1 MGRNLWPPTTA
12 LISILRWQRNG
23 VRYAGIEYTVHSAV
37 SGYSMGMGSSLVCG
51 GYGGG
56 VGFSHGATASSQSQ
70 SGGHSGNITQ

>member
-1 MGRNLWPPTTA
+1 MEIGF
-12 LISILRWQRNG
+12 

-37 SGYSMGMGSSLVCG
+37 SGYSMGMGSRLVCG